1 MLPTDPHKLTQ
12 IIPQVRTSHRWMF
25 ISSSLVMFLHLWN
38 TTMMRY
44 MPHLSILFPSD
55 ENRRRSIDAV
65 TQSYLYR
72 VVHASSRHISSIKS
86 VGMGNAYNK
95 LELYTMFH
103 NHVSKVYN
111 LSNAF
116 QWFFSSLF
124 QVLHFDQNF
133 RQAFQ
138 LCNVRSTGWTVEFL
152 SPKEFQNAVLDCLRF
167 SSIDERM
174 DADGE
179 ESEE

>member
-1 MLPTDPHKLTQ
+1 MEYHDDALHAA
-12 IIPQVRTSHRWMF
+12 SFYF
-25 ISSSLVMFLHLWN
+25 IFRP
-38 TTMMRY
+38 MR
-44 MPHLSILFPSD
+44 
-55 ENRRRSIDAV
+55 NRRRSIDAV

-86 VGMGNAYNK
+86 VGMGMHIISLNYIQCFII
-95 LELYTMFH
+95 MF
-103 NHVSKVYN
+103 SKVYN

-116 QWFFSSLF
+116 QWFFLIFISSSTLRSE
-124 QVLHFDQNF
+124 L
-133 RQAFQ
+133 QASI
-138 LCNVRSTGWTVEFL
+138 STVQCEIHRLNGRVL